1 MPKSTMI
8 MFDLDKA
15 TKSVVKN
22 LRAMQ
27 ELNPV
32 TPEFE
37 EASEEAKLSF
47 AKLLKYY
54 EYAFATEKKGFS
66 SEISEE
72 KKQKLDQEA
81 EKLAESKE
89 VSALINLSNADKV
102 LGVLV
107 KENEGTRV
115 IRTAAQFVIAQE
127 PDGKLRFATKEQRTR
142 EEKNRAGLLAGFLDN
157 TTSKSFTGKL
167 KSWFIGNS
175 SEYKNAINALKG
187 FSKGEVEKED
197 AIESIKTYLDIR
209 KSKVR
214 DHQYGRDRFQGFME
228 SLQTLMEPAEFQKYC
243 DGVNKARGTIDKDYD
258 PRHVQPEQF
267 APTSNKSVLNGLL
280 RVDAQEK
287 KQAAIEAEKQEKIRA
302 EEQKK
307 KDEAD
312 RARAEEQKKKDEAF
326 ERFLK
331 GEGPDPDAQPENK
344 QADQGSKQV
353 DQGPQMSF

>member
-1 MPKSTMI
+1 MPKGTYI

-15 TKSVVKN
+15 TQSVVRN

-27 ELNPV
+27 TLN
-32 TPEFE
+32 TLSPEFE
-37 EASEEAKLSF
+37 EASKEAKLSF

-72 KKQKLDQEA
+72 KKQELDQEA
-81 EKLAESKE
+81 EKLAQSKE
-89 VSALINLSNADKV
+89 VSALINTTNADKV
-102 LGVLV
+102 LDVLV
-107 KENEGTRV
+107 KEKDGTRV
-115 IRTAAQFVIAQE
+115 IRTADQFVIAQE

-142 EEKNRAGLLAGFLDN
+142 EEKDRAGLLAGFLDG

-167 KSWFIGNS
+167 KSWFVGNS
-175 SEYKNAINALKG
+175 TEYKNAITALKG
-187 FSKGEVEKED
+187 FSRGEVEKAD
-197 AIESIKTYLDIR
+197 AVESIKAYLDIR

-267 APTSNKSVLNGLL
+267 APSNSKSVLKGLL
-280 RVDAQEK
+280 REDAQVK
-287 KQAAIEAEKQEKIRA
+287 KQAAIEAEEQEKIRA
-302 EEQKK
+302 AERKQKE
-307 KDEAD
+307 EAD
-312 RARAEEQKKKDEAF
+312 REREKEWEKEREAF
-326 ERFLK
+326 DRYLK

-344 QADQGSKQV
+344 QADQGSKQA
-353 DQGPQMSF
+353 DQGPQMGF